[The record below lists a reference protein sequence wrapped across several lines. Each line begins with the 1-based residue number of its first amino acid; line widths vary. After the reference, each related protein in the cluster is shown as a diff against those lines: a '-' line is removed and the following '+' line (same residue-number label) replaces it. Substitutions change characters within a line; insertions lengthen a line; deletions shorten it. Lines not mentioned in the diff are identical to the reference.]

1 MGTSDKAGS
10 GPAVSGNADSS
21 QACSSRLGTSASR
34 PASGNTGS
42 SQADRGNALDTTGLQ
57 VHPPPL
63 FLMPVLIAL
72 SALNTPP
79 PVATCVAAAFAAF
92 FGRLAPPD
100 WALLPA
106 DLPLAT
112 LAVPKLTEEMLWTQ
126 QDFRDDFYWLS
137 GDQFNTRRLIG
148 HENTSPPSESTLL
161 KTDISNGDSVT
172 QSQTSVPV
180 KEDENTTIHCQYET
194 TGSLNLFWYIQERN
208 KAPQHMLG
216 LYSSTESRFKER
228 FSASHDKSEKTF
240 NLTLSAA
247 VLSDSATY
255 FCTLSPTLCQSVSY
269 PIQEPRFTLDS
280 PETDGNTAC
289 V

>member
-1 MGTSDKAGS
+1 MKEGRQKQ
-10 GPAVSGNADSS
+10 AV
-21 QACSSRLGTSASR
+21 CS
-34 PASGNTGS
+34 
-42 SQADRGNALDTTGLQ
+42 
-57 VHPPPL
+57 V
-63 FLMPVLIAL
+63 FICLI
-72 SALNTPP
+72 
-79 PVATCVAAAFAAF
+79 
-92 FGRLAPPD
+92 
-100 WALLPA
+100 
-106 DLPLAT
+106 
-112 LAVPKLTEEMLWTQ
+112 
-126 QDFRDDFYWLS
+126 
-137 GDQFNTRRLIG
+137 IG
-148 HENTSPPSESTLL
+148 
-161 KTDISNGDSVT
+161 ISNGDSVT
-172 QSQTSVPV
+172 QSKTSVPV

-255 FCTLSPTLCQSVSY
+255 FCALSPTLCQSVSH
-269 PIQEPRFTLDS
+269 PIQKPPSTLDS